1 MALYDSA
8 QEHARFVVGIDLG
21 GTKLHAGLATVDG
34 AIVAELEVPT
44 SHSDAAHLLAQLELT
59 VHQLCA
65 AHGIQPVQI
74 VATGIGGAG
83 VPSDETATFDAAPNL
98 DGVEELRLADELHAR
113 LGHPIVLENDVNVA
127 ALGELADGVGRE
139 YENFVFVS
147 VGTGIGMGV
156 VIDGR
161 LVRGSTGRAG
171 EIGYLPF
178 GANPFDPQNHRRG
191 PLEEVVAGHTIADR
205 YESATALAVGT
216 RDVFERARAND
227 PDALAAIDEVAM
239 WLATALVAVDAII
252 NPPVFVLGGGIG
264 RQTEIHAPI
273 RAWLARLG
281 VPDLDVRVSAL
292 GERAPIVGA
301 VQLALAASRTEL
313 KGQRR

>member
-1 MALYDSA
+1 MASHSSDHEGS
-8 QEHARFVVGIDLG
+8 RFVVGIDLG
-21 GTKLHAGLATVDG
+21 GTKLHAGLATLDG
-34 AIVAELEVPT
+34 VIVAECEVPT
-44 SHSDAAHLLAQLELT
+44 SHGDAAHLLDQLERT

-65 AHGIQPVQI
+65 EHGIEREQVM
-74 VATGIGGAG
+74 ATGIGGAG

-98 DGVEELRLADELHAR
+98 DGVEELRLADELRTR
-113 LGHPIVLENDVNVA
+113 LGHPIILENDVNVA
-127 ALGELADGVGRE
+127 ALGELAEGIGRE
-139 YENFVFVS
+139 HESFVFVS

-161 LVRGSTGRAG
+161 LVRGSAGRAG

-205 YESATALAVGT
+205 YETATAIAVGT

-227 PDALAAIDEVAM
+227 PNALAAIDDVAM

-264 RQTEIHAPI
+264 RQAEIHPPI

-281 VPDLDVRVSAL
+281 VPQLDVRVSAL
-292 GERAPIVGA
+292 SERAPIVGA
-301 VQLALAASRTEL
+301 VQLAIAASRTEL